1 MNSVSNTRVVVI
13 RPSLYLKQALLF
25 FCNRVLELWQQ
36 ISPRR
41 AKIAFCLLAA
51 LIAAVD
57 VRSPADINVSLFY
70 FVLIVLAG
78 FTRSFKWLWISTII
92 FILLTFGD
100 IALGAPPIDSQLIWV
115 DWLNRIITAVALT
128 VAAIPVH
135 LLLRSVMTLERSV
148 AERERAERALQESH
162 NLLEKRVEER
172 TSALA
177 VVIEEL
183 QKENAS
189 RIQAEG
195 ELRESESS
203 LRELSLELLRAQ
215 DEERRHLGQELHDG
229 LGQCLSALKLS
240 LHFVDQAIPTAEV
253 SARNHFAE
261 CRQLTDDALSQ
272 VRTLSHLMYPPLLQT
287 LGLKSTIPWY
297 VRGFEQ
303 RSGVQTKLEMPQ
315 SLGRLPEHLEL
326 ALFRILQE
334 SLTNIHR
341 HSGSRCAHVGLKFIE
356 GAVVLQ
362 IKDTGKGIQNSPC
375 GVGLRSMQERAKELG
390 GKVELSSGPQGTT
403 VRATLPYRNASAAAS

>member
-1 MNSVSNTRVVVI
+1 VKSASNPRVVGVI
-13 RPSLYLKQALLF
+13 RPSLYLNQPLLLF
-25 FCNRVLELWQQ
+25 RKKVLELWQQ

-41 AKIAFCLLAA
+41 AKIAVCLLGA

-57 VRSPADINVSLFY
+57 VALPANIDVATFY
-70 FVLIVLAG
+70 FALIVLVG
-78 FTRSFKWLWISTII
+78 WTRSFKWLWISTIS
-92 FILLTFGD
+92 FILLTFAG
-100 IALGAPPIDSQLIWV
+100 ISLGAPPIDRDLIWV
-115 DWLNRIITAVALT
+115 DWLNRSMTALALA
-128 VAAIPVH
+128 VLAVPIH
-135 LLLRSVMTLERSV
+135 LLLRAIV
-148 AERERAERALQESH
+148 ERERAERALQESH
-162 NLLEKRVEER
+162 DLLEKRVEER

-183 QKENAS
+183 QKENAN

-215 DEERRHLGQELHDG
+215 DEERRRLGQELHDG

-240 LHFVDQAIPTAEV
+240 LHFVDQAIPTAEE

-261 CRQLTDDALSQ
+261 CRELTDDALSQ

-362 IKDTGKGIQNSPC
+362 IKDAGKGIQNSPF
-375 GVGLRSMQERAKELG
+375 GIGLRSMQERAKELG
-390 GKVELSSGPQGTT
+390 GKVELSSGPGGTT

>member
-1 MNSVSNTRVVVI
+1 MKSASNPRVVGVI
-13 RPSLYLKQALLF
+13 RPSLYLNQPLLLF
-25 FCNRVLELWQQ
+25 RKKVLEFWQQ

-41 AKIAFCLLAA
+41 AKIAVCLLGA

-57 VRSPADINVSLFY
+57 VAVPANIDIATFY
-70 FVLIVLAG
+70 FVLIVLVG
-78 FTRSFKWLWISTII
+78 WTKSFKWLWISTII
-92 FILLTFGD
+92 FILLTFAG
-100 IALGAPPIDSQLIWV
+100 ISLGAPPIDRQLIWV
-115 DWLNRIITAVALT
+115 DWLNRSMTALALA
-128 VAAIPVH
+128 VLAVPIH
-135 LLLRSVMTLERSV
+135 LLLRAIL
-148 AERERAERALQESH
+148 ERERAERALQESH
-162 NLLEKRVEER
+162 DLLEKRVEER

-183 QKENAS
+183 QKENAN

-215 DEERRHLGQELHDG
+215 DEERRRLGQELHDG

-240 LHFVDQAIPTAEV
+240 LHFVGQAIPTAEE
-253 SARNHFAE
+253 SARDHFAE
-261 CRQLTDDALSQ
+261 CRELTDDALSQ
-272 VRTLSHLMYPPLLQT
+272 VRTLSHLMYPPQLQT

-362 IKDTGKGIQNSPC
+362 IKDAGKGIQNSPY

-390 GKVELSSGPQGTT
+390 GKVELSSGPGGTT
-403 VRATLPYRNASAAAS
+403 VRATLPFRNASAAAS

>member
-1 MNSVSNTRVVVI
+1 MKSASNPRVVGVI
-13 RPSLYLKQALLF
+13 RPSLYLNQPLLLF
-25 FCNRVLELWQQ
+25 RKKVLELWQQ
-36 ISPRR
+36 VSPRR
-41 AKIAFCLLAA
+41 AKIAVCLLGA

-57 VRSPADINVSLFY
+57 VAVPANIDVATFY
-70 FVLIVLAG
+70 FVLIVLVG
-78 FTRSFKWLWISTII
+78 WTRSFKWLWISTII
-92 FILLTFGD
+92 FILLTFAG
-100 IALGAPPIDSQLIWV
+100 ISLGAPPIDRELIWV
-115 DWLNRIITAVALT
+115 DWLNRSMTALALA
-128 VAAIPVH
+128 VLAVPIH
-135 LLLRSVMTLERSV
+135 LLLRAIM
-148 AERERAERALQESH
+148 ERERAERALQESH
-162 NLLEKRVEER
+162 DLLEKRVEER

-183 QKENAS
+183 QKENAI

-229 LGQCLSALKLS
+229 VGQCLAGLKLN
-240 LHFVDQAIPTAEV
+240 LHLVYQGIPTAGESTRKYV
-253 SARNHFAE
+253 AE
-261 CRQLTDDALSQ
+261 CRELADDALSQ
-272 VRTLSHLMYPPLLQT
+272 VRTISHLMYPPLLQT

-297 VRGFEQ
+297 VRGFEE

-315 SLGRLPEHLEL
+315 NLGRLPEHLEL

-341 HSGSRCAHVGLKFIE
+341 HSGSRCAHVRLEFIE

-362 IKDTGKGIQNSPC
+362 IKDAGKGIQDSAS
-375 GVGLRSMQERAKELG
+375 GVGLRSMQERANELG
-390 GKVELSSGPQGTT
+390 GKVELSSGPGGTT
-403 VRATLPYRNASAAAS
+403 VRATLPFRNASAAAS

>member
-1 MNSVSNTRVVVI
+1 LNQ
-13 RPSLYLKQALLF
+13 PLLLF
-25 FCNRVLELWQQ
+25 RKKVLEFWQQ

-41 AKIAFCLLAA
+41 AKIAVCLLGA

-57 VRSPADINVSLFY
+57 VAVPANIDIATFY
-70 FVLIVLAG
+70 FVLIVLVG
-78 FTRSFKWLWISTII
+78 WTKSFKWLWISTII
-92 FILLTFGD
+92 FILLTFAG
-100 IALGAPPIDSQLIWV
+100 ISLGSPPIDRELIWV
-115 DWLNRIITAVALT
+115 DWLNRSMTALALA
-128 VAAIPVH
+128 VLAVPIH
-135 LLLRSVMTLERSV
+135 LLLRAIL
-148 AERERAERALQESH
+148 ERERAERALQESH
-162 NLLEKRVEER
+162 DLLEKRVEER

-183 QKENAS
+183 QKENAN
-189 RIQAEG
+189 RIQAER

-203 LRELSLELLRAQ
+203 LRDLSLELLRAQ

-240 LHFVDQAIPTAEV
+240 LHFVDQAIPTAEE
-253 SARNHFAE
+253 SARSHFAE
-261 CRQLTDDALSQ
+261 CRELADDALSQ

-287 LGLKSTIPWY
+287 LGLKSSIPWY

-362 IKDTGKGIQNSPC
+362 IKDAGKGIQNSPY

-390 GKVELSSGPQGTT
+390 GKVELSSGPEGTT
-403 VRATLPYRNASAAAS
+403 VRATLPFRNASAAAS